1 MGNLEHPHS
10 LSARWAELTRERS
23 LEDVPYKIELNAWGK
38 LEMSPASYR
47 HGVLHGCLIGE
58 LSRRLEGGAVL
69 GEVPILTD
77 IGVRVPDLAW
87 ISHQLMA
94 VVGNASPLPR
104 APELCVE
111 IVSRSNSDIE
121 IREKTRAYLVAGAQ
135 EVWIVSED
143 GSIRYFDAQGQRVSS
158 LFNVDILLPKPP
170 DAG

>member
-1 MGNLEHPHS
+1 MGKLEQPDE
-10 LSARWAELTRERS
+10 LSARWADLTRERS

-47 HGVLHGCLIGE
+47 HGMLQGCLIGE
-58 LSRRLEGGAVL
+58 LSRQLEGGAVL

-94 VVGNASPLPR
+94 AVGNASPLPR

-111 IVSRSNSDIE
+111 IVSRSSSNIE
-121 IREKTRAYLVAGAQ
+121 IQEKTRAYLAAGAQ
-135 EVWIVSED
+135 EVWIVSEE
-143 GSIRYFDAQGQRVSS
+143 GTICYFDAEGERVSS
-158 LFNVDILLPKPP
+158 MFSVDILLPSAP

>member
-1 MGNLEHPHS
+1 
-10 LSARWAELTRERS
+10 
-23 LEDVPYKIELNAWGK
+23 
-38 LEMSPASYR
+38 
-47 HGVLHGCLIGE
+47 LIGE
-58 LSRRLEGGAVL
+58 LSRRLDGGAVL

-87 ISHQLMA
+87 ISHRLMA
-94 VVGNASPLPR
+94 VLGNASPLPR

-135 EVWIVSED
+135 ELWIVSEE
-143 GSIRYFDAQGQRVSS
+143 GTIRYFDAQGERVSS